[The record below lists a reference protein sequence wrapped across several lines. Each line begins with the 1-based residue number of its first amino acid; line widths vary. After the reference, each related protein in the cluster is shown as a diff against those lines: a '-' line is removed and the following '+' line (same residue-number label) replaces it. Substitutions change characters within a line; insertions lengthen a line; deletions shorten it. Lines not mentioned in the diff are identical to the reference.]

1 MPVPYTEC
9 VAHNCVVCLAWAPP
23 RSRRLKL
30 ARGWSAHL
38 QPADADTGER
48 SVDSGAF
55 ALDKEAVVE
64 GIDTDEEANV
74 ELVTLPDEVVGL
86 MMHCMGH
93 NEANLVHQLEAKALK
108 PESMLT
114 QEEWLALTPYMMI
127 DESGDVSYENR
138 GLLEGRIDQDTTR
151 FFLEIWHG
159 YYGIKN
165 ALNLRLRARRIHTSQ
180 DSFIPANERRAL
192 GFLHETLKANAHRI
206 HVLDDGIIALR
217 GDSGL
222 HWHIEPN
229 VFGAVPSVRCRETK
243 GTYCIQLVRSE
254 IECPAADYTALYVL
268 AMLNDL
274 ETSMRVSTL
283 SDGLKREQKAKSGVS
298 ISGLPSFDERGESFQ
313 RVFS

>member
-9 VAHNCVVCLAWAPP
+9 VAHNCVICLAWASHRSPP
-23 RSRRLKL
+23 YKL
-30 ARGWSAHL
+30 VRGWSANL
-38 QPADADTGER
+38 QAEEAGE
-48 SVDSGAF
+48 GHIAAGPF
-55 ALDKEAVVE
+55 LLNMEALVE
-64 GIDTDEEANV
+64 GISHDEEANV
-74 ELVTLPDEVVGL
+74 ELVTLPEDAVGL

-93 NEANLVHQLEAKALK
+93 NEGNLVHQLEAKALK

-114 QEEWLALTPYMMI
+114 QQEWLALTPYMMI
-127 DESGDVSYENR
+127 DEDGCVSYENR
-138 GLLEGRIDQDTTR
+138 GLLEGRIDHDTTR

-165 ALNLRLRARRIHTSQ
+165 ALNLRLRAQLIHTSR
-180 DSFIPANERRAL
+180 DSFIPANEQRAL

-206 HVLDDGIIALR
+206 HVLEDGAIALR

-222 HWHIEPN
+222 HWHIEPKM
-229 VFGAVPSVRCRETK
+229 FGTVPVVRCRETNN
-243 GTYCIQLVRSE
+243 TYCIQLGRSQH
-254 IECPAADYTALYVL
+254 ECPAADYTALYVL

-283 SDGLKREQKAKSGVS
+283 SDGLKKEQRKAKSGVS
-298 ISGLPSFDERGESFQ
+298 ISGLPSFDERREPFQ